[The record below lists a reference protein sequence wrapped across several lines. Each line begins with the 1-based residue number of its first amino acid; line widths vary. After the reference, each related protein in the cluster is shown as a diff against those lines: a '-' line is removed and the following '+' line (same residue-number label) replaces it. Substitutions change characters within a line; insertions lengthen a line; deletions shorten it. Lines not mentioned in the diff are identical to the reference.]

1 MRVRLAT
8 FGLVLLTMLSASGPR
23 AQEGAVQDLSKAPDV
38 HPSYPKGPQTTAE
51 FDELFARVSNW
62 GRWGKDDQIG
72 AMNLITEAKRKQA
85 AGLVKS
91 GISLSLARA
100 DGAVLFTVDDDGPG
114 VGAEEAETI
123 FEPAVRGSAGLAAA
137 PSAGLGLA
145 LARRL
150 ARSVSGDIH
159 AVSSGTGGR
168 FEIRLPAG

>member
-1 MRVRLAT
+1 MPLRANAVR
-8 FGLVLLTMLSASGPR
+8 
-23 AQEGAVQDLSKAPDV
+23 
-38 HPSYPKGPQTTAE
+38 
-51 FDELFARVSNW
+51 
-62 GRWGKDDQIG
+62 
-72 AMNLITEAKRKQA
+72 
-85 AGLVKS
+85 
-91 GISLSLARA
+91 LSLARA
-100 DGAVLFTVDDDGPG
+100 DGSVLFTVADDGPG
-114 VGAEEAETI
+114 VGAEEPETI